1 MSCKIG
7 SQCYIDSK
15 GIDLENK
22 IVPVILSDESK
33 VLRFSWED
41 GMYDLILEHT
51 EKAVDLKRKDIL
63 PVLLQ
68 HDTEMLPLGIWQNI
82 RIEDNKLKGD
92 AKFDSE
98 DAKAMEIFGKMSRG
112 FMQTFSVGVTIH
124 DKVLDSEVGNKK
136 TYKATRWEI
145 TECSVV
151 TVPAIPNATIG
162 MAAMPDNTKIAN
174 SIKGANMNFSQEN
187 FDILLSEK
195 ATMSE
200 KLTELETKVE
210 ENFAALEAKNA
221 EMTVLKADMEAK
233 LSEAIAD
240 KAKFEEE
247 AQTRVREAFACGVNV
262 DVAIEMLKAENA
274 DKASIIALRANQS
287 NGGSHQGNMASGSNP
302 WGEFFGNKK

>member
-82 RIEDNKLKGD
+82 RIEDKKLKGD

-98 DAKAMEIFGKMSRG
+98 DVVRLRGQSIITSVENGKEKINVDTGMLQKLSIVLGVKTCPWFSDMVDERYGVTQEIFNRRMGLEFRRIPTDVM
-112 FMQTFSVGVTIH
+112 
-124 DKVLDSEVGNKK
+124 DKLFKDSQSFN
-136 TYKATRWEI
+136 
-145 TECSVV
+145 
-151 TVPAIPNATIG
+151 
-162 MAAMPDNTKIAN
+162 
-174 SIKGANMNFSQEN
+174 
-187 FDILLSEK
+187 
-195 ATMSE
+195 
-200 KLTELETKVE
+200 
-210 ENFAALEAKNA
+210 
-221 EMTVLKADMEAK
+221 KADFNIK
-233 LSEAIAD
+233 D
-240 KAKFEEE
+240 
-247 AQTRVREAFACGVNV
+247 
-262 DVAIEMLKAENA
+262 LK
-274 DKASIIALRANQS
+274 
-287 NGGSHQGNMASGSNP
+287 
-302 WGEFFGNKK
+302 KK